1 MIVSFRHNFVF
12 IKTQKTGGTS
22 VEIALTPF
30 CGPDD
35 VVTPIAIKD
44 ERMRIAD
51 GIVQARN
58 YSDDPKLEESFRA
71 AVLAANQPAVRTV
84 MTTLRAGAGF
94 YNHMPADE
102 ARKRLGDDF
111 WRNAFKFSI
120 QRHPYEKAVSWAFF
134 RMAGSGAPREA
145 LSQFLD
151 EAVRKLPLDE
161 TDLYTVDGAPVV
173 DRLMRQETLADD
185 MAAVARTIGIGPL
198 GELPR
203 AKGNSRSDRRP
214 ARDILS
220 PEQRRIVYERAR
232 RVFDACGY
240 EP

>member
-35 VVTPIAIKD
+35 IVTPIAIKD
-44 ERMRIAD
+44 ERMRIAN

-58 YSDDPKLEESFRA
+58 YADDRKIEESFRA
-71 AVLAANQPAVRTV
+71 AVLAANRPAVRAV
-84 MTTLRAGAGF
+84 MTALRGGAGF
-94 YNHMPADE
+94 YNHIPAAE
-102 ARKRLGDDF
+102 ARKRLGEDF
-111 WRNAFKFSI
+111 WRDAFKFSI
-120 QRHPYEKAVSWAFF
+120 ERHPYEKAVSWAFF

-145 LSQFLD
+145 LPQFLD

-161 TDLYTVDGAPVV
+161 SELYTIDGKPVV

-185 MAAVARTIGIGPL
+185 MAEVARTIGIGPV

-203 AKGNSRSDRRP
+203 AKGNLRSDPRP
-214 ARDILS
+214 AREILS
-220 PEQRRIVYERAR
+220 PEQRRIVHQRAR

>member
-35 VVTPIAIKD
+35 IVTPIAIRD
-44 ERMRIAD
+44 ERTRIAD

-58 YSDDPKLEESFRA
+58 YADDPTLEESFRA
-71 AVLAANQPAVRTV
+71 AVLAANQPAVRNV
-84 MTTLRAGAGF
+84 MATLRGGAGF
-94 YNHMPADE
+94 YNHMPATE
-102 ARKRLGDDF
+102 AKRRLGDDF
-111 WRNAFKFSI
+111 WRNAFKVSI
-120 QRHPYEKAVSWAFF
+120 QRHPYEKAVSWAYF
-134 RMAGSGAPREA
+134 RMAGSDAPREV
-145 LSQFLD
+145 LPQFLD

-161 TDLYTVDGAPVV
+161 TDLYTVDGKPAV

-185 MAAVARTIGIGPL
+185 MAEVARTIGIGPV

-203 AKGNSRSDRRP
+203 AKGNSRLDRRP
-214 ARDILS
+214 ARDILTA
-220 PEQRRIVYERAR
+220 EQRSIVYQRAR
-232 RVFDACGY
+232 RVFDACSY

>member
-30 CGPDD
+30 LGSDD
-35 VVTPIAIKD
+35 IVTPIAFTD
-44 ERMRIAD
+44 ERMRISG

-58 YSDDPKLEESFRA
+58 YSDDPKLEESFRGA
-71 AVLAANQPAVRTV
+71 IFSSNQPAAQAV

-94 YNHMPADE
+94 YNHMPA
-102 ARKRLGDDF
+102 AAASKRLGDDF
-111 WRNAFKFSI
+111 WRAAFKFAI
-120 QRHPYEKAVSWAFF
+120 QRHPYEKAVSWAWF

-145 LSQFLD
+145 LPRFLE
-151 EAVRKLPLDE
+151 EAVRKLPLDQTE
-161 TDLYTVDGAPVV
+161 LYTVDGKSAV
-173 DRLMRQETLADD
+173 DRLLRQETLADD
-185 MAAVARTIGIGPL
+185 MAEVARTIGIGPV
-198 GELPR
+198 GDLPR
-203 AKGNSRSDRRP
+203 AKGDLRSDRRP
-214 ARDILS
+214 AREILTR
-220 PEQRRIVYERAR
+220 EQRRIVYQRAR